1 MQLNNDRQNQT
12 LRIRIFDI
20 FIILLCIY
28 GLAEGVSNAGKPKNK
43 NEPLVSSQSQ
53 PGKYETVDF
62 VLEYKYAFQPKAGQA
77 SEMIFNG
84 SLRRKGKLDSLDIWI
99 TFLDESGK
107 RLKRYNVFG
116 SGAGRGVANRSFEV
130 KFKVPPGANQFEFT
144 SISREKRDVF

>member
-1 MQLNNDRQNQT
+1 MQLNDDHQNQIP
-12 LRIRIFDI
+12 RIRIFDI
-20 FIILLCIY
+20 FIILLCFY
-28 GLAEGVSNAGKPKNK
+28 SLAVGVSNADKPENK

-62 VLEYKYAFQPKAGQA
+62 VLEYQYAFQPEAGNA
-77 SEMIFNG
+77 SEMIFNA

-116 SGAGRGVANRSFEV
+116 SGAGRGVASRSFEV
-130 KFKVPPGANQFEFT
+130 KFKVPPGASQFGFT
-144 SISREKRDVF
+144 SISKEKRDIF